1 MQAANQN
8 KVRRFRGHNSRA
20 RDMAVVGMLSA
31 VAFILMFLDFPIPVL
46 IPPFVKMDF
55 SDLPALL
62 GAFALG
68 PVSGVLICL
77 LKNVLHIIIAGT
89 TTACAGELSNFLM
102 GAVFVASAGWLY
114 QQKKSRKAAILAAL
128 CGAVIMGILSVPIN
142 YFISYPAYIKF
153 YGLPLEAIMEM
164 YQAVLTLW
172 RDVWHIPVPAV
183 TNLTQC
189 LVLFNAPFT
198 LLKGLLSVVLCFLV
212 YKPLSPILHGKR

>member
-1 MQAANQN
+1 MQATN
-8 KVRRFRGHNSRA
+8 KVRKARRHDARA
-20 RDMAVVGMLSA
+20 RNLAVVGMLSA

-68 PVSGVLICL
+68 PMAGVLICL
-77 LKNVLHIIIAGT
+77 LKNILHIVIAGT

-114 QQKKSRKAAILAAL
+114 QRKKSRKAAILAAL
-128 CGAVIMGILSVPIN
+128 AGAVLMGVLSVPIN

-153 YGLPLEAIMEM
+153 YGLPLEAILEM

-172 RDVWHIPVPAV
+172 RDVWHIPVPPV
-183 TNLTQC
+183 TGLTQC
-189 LVLFNAPFT
+189 LIIFNAPFT
-198 LLKGLLSVVLCFLV
+198 LLKGFFDVVLCFLV